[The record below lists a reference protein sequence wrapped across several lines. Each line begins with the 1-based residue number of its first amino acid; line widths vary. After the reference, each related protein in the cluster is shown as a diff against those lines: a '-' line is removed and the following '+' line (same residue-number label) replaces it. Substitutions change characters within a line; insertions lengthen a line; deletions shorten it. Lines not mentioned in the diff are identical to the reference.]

1 MHLTQYQL
9 SKSKNDSFYIAY
21 YGTATLEFFFCESKL
36 QPQKPMTIRKFIL
49 FILTLSIYGLL
60 LENSFADN
68 RKHCITKITSSSAR
82 SLSDNRYE
90 CLIFCGAITQKK
102 QDWACKTTSQITH
115 S

>member
-1 MHLTQYQL
+1 MQILQIQL
-9 SKSKNDSFYIAY
+9 PDYIAIDSH
-21 YGTATLEFFFCESKL
+21 E
-36 QPQKPMTIRKFIL
+36 IRM
-49 FILTLSIYGLL
+49 LL
-60 LENSFADN
+60 
-68 RKHCITKITSSSAR
+68 AR